1 MAESEFHKK
10 VNFVAFSN
18 SKLSLITVQVAIMRI
33 TVTDTHQS
41 IGMIREDFHEKAF
54 FRHIQSSKLG
64 LITLQKV
71 VIGRLTEPLWNSSM
85 P

>member
-41 IGMIREDFHEKAF
+41 IGMIHEDFHKKSIFPAYSEF
-54 FRHIQSSKLG
+54 Q
-64 LITLQKV
+64 
-71 VIGRLTEPLWNSSM
+71 IGFDNSSESRDWVSDRSTLEF
-85 P
+85 